1 MYQHLDGRSILITG
15 GTGSFGQAAIDRI
28 LKFSDPRR
36 FAILSRD
43 EFKQHEMQQRH
54 FQEPRLRYFLGDI
67 RDLDR
72 LRRAFEGVEI
82 VIHAAALKQVE
93 MAEYNPFEY
102 VKTNVLGTQNVV
114 DAAIDTG
121 VDQVIAL
128 SSDKAC
134 RPNNVYGA
142 TKLCADKLLLAGN
155 SYSGESGPKFS
166 VVRFGNIAG
175 TRGSVLPVF
184 QQLAPSG
191 TLPITDKR
199 MTRFWITLTESV
211 EFLVETMAIASAA
224 ELHVPV
230 LPSVRIVDIAKAVCP
245 SCELHEIGL
254 RPGEKLHE
262 QIVDEADNPVLSSV
276 GDRFVIASAALD
288 NNNYLGP
295 TADADIEGLSH
306 SYRSDTNDQW
316 ISVDQIRNSINET
329 TEVS

>member
-1 MYQHLDGRSILITG
+1 MFQHLDDKSILITG

-28 LKFSDPRR
+28 LKFSNPRR
-36 FAILSRD
+36 LAILSRD
-43 EFKQHEMQQRH
+43 EFKQHQMQQRH
-54 FQEPRLRYFLGDI
+54 VEESRLRYFLGDI
-67 RDLDR
+67 RELDR
-72 LRRAFEGVEI
+72 LRRAFDGVDV
-82 VIHAAALKQVE
+82 VIHAAALKQVT

-114 DAAIDTG
+114 DAAIDAG
-121 VDQVIAL
+121 VGQVIAL

-184 QQLAPSG
+184 QQLSPSG
-191 TLPITDKR
+191 SLPITDKR

-211 EFLVETMAIASAA
+211 EFLVETMAIASAG

-262 QIVDEADNPVLSSV
+262 QIVDEADNPIRSPV
-276 GDRFVIASAALD
+276 GDRFVITSAALD

-295 TADADIEGLSH
+295 TADADIGELSH

-316 ISVDQIRNSINET
+316 VSVDQIRNSINET
-329 TEVS
+329 